1 MQGSRRSASS
11 ITTATTTTTTT
22 TTFTATHL
30 PLEHRRAVQ
39 RAVPKHA
46 QHRLDVPPVQRRHHR
61 PAALA
66 PDVAVGR
73 DQPLAHH
80 KVEDLREQ
88 ALGVVGRVGDEDL
101 LGELRVGHDD
111 EDLGPEGEAED
122 LSFFWKGD
130 GVESFFFFKG
140 GGGKEVEGSERK
152 EKRASL
158 VLVFRA
164 FPFVVAVSVAVARCD
179 SR

>member
-1 MQGSRRSASS
+1 M
-11 ITTATTTTTTT
+11 
-22 TTFTATHL
+22 
-30 PLEHRRAVQ
+30 Q